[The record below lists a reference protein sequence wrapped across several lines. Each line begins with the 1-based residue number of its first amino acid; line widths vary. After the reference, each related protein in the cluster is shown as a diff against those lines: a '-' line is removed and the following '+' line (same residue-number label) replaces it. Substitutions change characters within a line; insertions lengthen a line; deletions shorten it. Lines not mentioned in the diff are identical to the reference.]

1 MYLVGSIC
9 GRGEK
14 RGVRK
19 KTYAKLGIIRI
30 LKRDKLP
37 NPKSWQFA
45 SWYDIRHVIVD
56 LVRLK
61 FSTVVVLG

>member
-1 MYLVGSIC
+1 M
-9 GRGEK
+9 
-14 RGVRK
+14 RK

-37 NPKSWQFA
+37 NPKSWQIA
-45 SWYDIRHVIVD
+45 SWYDIRHVIVY

-61 FSTVVVLG
+61 FSKVVVLG